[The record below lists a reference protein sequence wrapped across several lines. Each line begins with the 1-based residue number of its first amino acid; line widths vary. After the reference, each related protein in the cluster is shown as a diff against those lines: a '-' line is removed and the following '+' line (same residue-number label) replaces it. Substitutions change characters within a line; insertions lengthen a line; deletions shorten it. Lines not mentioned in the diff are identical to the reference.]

1 MILLVEDDPD
11 DVLLILETLKGFQAT
26 CMSRRPRYDNHANAF
41 VRKPVGY
48 TALLDVARS
57 IQDFWVDAVL
67 LPPHELAV

>member
-1 MILLVEDDPD
+1 
-11 DVLLILETLKGFQAT
+11 
-26 CMSRRPRYDNHANAF
+26 MSRRPRYDNHANAF

-48 TALLDVARS
+48 TALLDVACS